1 MHSLFPRSRLTV
13 AVMVVVGLASAA
25 IATSF
30 LSPETP
36 STSSPN
42 DPEMVLAALKA
53 GNARFVSSRRT
64 LSTDTAHDADM
75 RRRLAAGQHP
85 FACILCCSDSRV
97 CPEFIFDSPPGSF
110 FEIRNAGNVVEDDAL
125 ASMEY
130 AVEHLGVRFVLVL
143 AHTGCGAI
151 EAVVDADGH
160 PLHDH
165 LRDLQE
171 RITCLRSHSSP
182 TNGEPRSLWLNQL
195 SYDNAREQAQAV
207 VKQSAPIR
215 SALEKKQVRLIFGI
229 YDIESGAVE
238 YRDLP

>member
-1 MHSLFPRSRLTV
+1 MVT
-13 AVMVVVGLASAA
+13 AMVVVGLTTAV

-30 LSPETP
+30 SNPELP
-36 STSSPN
+36 LASSPN
-42 DPEMVLAALKA
+42 DPDTVLAALKA
-53 GNARFVSSRRT
+53 GNARFVSSQRT

-75 RRRLAAGQHP
+75 RRRLATGQHP

-143 AHTGCGAI
+143 AHTGCGALA
-151 EAVVDADGH
+151 AVVDADGH

-171 RITCLRSHSSP
+171 RITCLRARSSP
-182 TNGEPRSLWLNQL
+182 AKDESRSHWLNQL
-195 SYDNAREQAQAV
+195 SQDNAREQAQAV
-207 VKQSAPIR
+207 IKQSDPIR
-215 SALEKKQVRLIFGI
+215 LAVEKKQVRLMFGI
-229 YDIESGAVE
+229 YDMESGAVE
-238 YRDLP
+238 YCDLP